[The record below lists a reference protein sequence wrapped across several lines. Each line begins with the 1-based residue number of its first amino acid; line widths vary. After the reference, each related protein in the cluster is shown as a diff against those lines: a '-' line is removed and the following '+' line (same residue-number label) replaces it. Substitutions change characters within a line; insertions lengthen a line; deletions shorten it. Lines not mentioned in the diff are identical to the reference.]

1 MNVSVFALGRT
12 GLPLSLIC
20 AESGFDVI
28 GIDINEELVQQIKN
42 GETPFYE
49 PGMKELLDKHLGK
62 KFMPTSKI
70 TEDVKNSDYFIIA
83 IGTKFSKYPEK
94 ASNLYHIEVGKQ
106 LAYNEVLKLL
116 KFKKR

>member
-42 GETPFYE
+42 GKTPFYE
-49 PGMKELLDKHLGK
+49 PGMKELFPNLATPVILPRFASHISG
-62 KFMPTSKI
+62 MPTASPRSI
-70 TEDVKNSDYFIIA
+70 FFRA
-83 IGTKFSKYPEK
+83 IPGT
-94 ASNLYHIEVGKQ
+94 ANTM
-106 LAYNEVLKLL
+106 A
-116 KFKKR
+116 KRKSMLFHPVQSAMM